1 MKGRIVKIWR
11 PMGRRRP
18 QKSKGPATYYRGPRW
33 QPKELPG
40 GYPFSLPAVRDLE
53 KLRFDKPVT
62 FLIGENGSGKSTIL
76 EAIAIR
82 AGFNAEGGSRNFNFS
97 TWSSHSELS
106 DYIALERGF
115 DRMRDGFFL
124 RAESFYN
131 VATQINV
138 LDNEPSDEPPVAL
151 AYGHRGLHEQ
161 SHGESFFSLMT
172 NRLRGNGFYCFDE
185 PEAALSPQ
193 RQLAMLTLMHRLV
206 NQRSQMVIATHSPIL
221 MAYPNATIYLLDEG
235 GLRQVRYEETEHYQI
250 TRRFL
255 TDTDNMVRSLLED
268 EEDLFQE
275 ARDDRS

>member
-1 MKGRIVKIWR
+1 MR
-11 PMGRRRP
+11 RRRP
-18 QKSKGPATYYRGPRW
+18 LKSKGPATYFRGPRW
-33 QPKELPG
+33 QPKELPD

-53 KLRFDKPVT
+53 KLRFEKPVT
-62 FLIGENGSGKSTIL
+62 FLIGENGSGKSTLL

-97 TWSSHSELS
+97 TWRSHSQLS

-115 DRMRDGFFL
+115 DRMRDGYFL

-131 VATQINV
+131 VATEIKA
-138 LDNEPSDEPPVAL
+138 LDNEPADAPPIAL
-151 AYGHRGLHEQ
+151 SYGSRGLHEQ
-161 SHGESFFSLMT
+161 SHGESFFSLIK

-206 NQRSQMVIATHSPIL
+206 NQRGQMVIATHSPIL
-221 MAYPNATIYLLDEG
+221 MAYPNATIYLLDET
-235 GLRQVRYEETEHYQI
+235 GLRLVSYEETEHYQI

-255 TDTDNMVRSLLED
+255 TDTDQMVRSLLED
-268 EEDLFQE
+268 EEDLFQDAKAE
-275 ARDDRS
+275 